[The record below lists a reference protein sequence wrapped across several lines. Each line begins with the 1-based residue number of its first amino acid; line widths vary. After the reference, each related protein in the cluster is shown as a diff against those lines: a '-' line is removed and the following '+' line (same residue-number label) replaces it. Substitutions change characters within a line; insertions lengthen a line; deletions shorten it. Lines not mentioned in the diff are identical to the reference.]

1 MGRPDISFDGRVN
14 MNKRLLQRFIVILA
28 VTLLCVWR
36 VVAYPGIVPSKER
49 LKENV
54 KLGLD
59 LKGGIHLVLQVVT
72 DDAIRGETDQAI
84 DGLRQEL
91 NKRNIVFR
99 QMTRTQTNTFQV
111 IGVDSNKDND
121 FRSVINER
129 LPDWELIS
137 TAGEVPI
144 TYTMKMK
151 AANEQAYREQSVDQ
165 AIQTIRNRVDQLG
178 VGEVVIQK
186 HGGAGENEILVQ
198 LPGITDTERVKTI
211 IRSTA
216 QLEFRLVDSGPF
228 SSQAAAAQNF
238 PGGII
243 PGDLEVLPSVER
255 DSGSSEG
262 SYYVVKQAASV
273 TGRDLKGA
281 FPSRDSNGRPAV
293 GFNLNVDGAA
303 RFGRVTG
310 ENIGK
315 QLAIVLDKKIQSA
328 PRINGRI
335 TDNGIIE
342 NGAAGFSAQ
351 AAQDLSLILR
361 SGALPASIKYLDEEV
376 VGPTLGADS
385 IRAGLIAAVV
395 ALLSVVV
402 FMLIYYKFSGVNATI
417 AMVLNL
423 IVLFGALAYFGGAL
437 TLPGIAGVILTIG
450 VGIDS
455 NVLIFERIREELRAG
470 KTALSAVVTS
480 FSRVF
485 VTLVD
490 THLAALISAVFLF
503 LFGTGPVKGFAV
515 TLFIGLI
522 SNMFTAVFV
531 SRTLFEW
538 VLNRHTR
545 SQALSI

>member
-1 MGRPDISFDGRVN
+1 
-14 MNKRLLQRFIVILA
+14 MNKRILQRSVVIFA
-28 VTLLCVWR
+28 VTLLCLWR
-36 VVAYPGIVPSKER
+36 VFAYPGLLPSKDR

-59 LKGGIHLVLQVVT
+59 LKGGIHMVLQVVT

-84 DGLRQEL
+84 DAMRQEL

-99 QMTRTQTNTFQV
+99 QMTRTQNNSFQV
-111 IGVDSNKDND
+111 VGVDPNKDND
-121 FRSVINER
+121 FRSVLNER
-129 LPDWELIS
+129 FAEWDLVS
-137 TAGEVPI
+137 TAGEVPN
-144 TYTMKMK
+144 TYTMRLKPNQE
-151 AANEQAYREQSVDQ
+151 ASYRSQSVDQ
-165 AIQTIRNRVDQLG
+165 AIQTIRNRIDAMG

-186 HGGAGENEILVQ
+186 HGGANEDEILVQ
-198 LPGITDTERVKTI
+198 LPGVSDFARVKSI
-211 IRSTA
+211 MQSTA
-216 QLEFRLVDSGPF
+216 QLELKLVDAGPF
-228 SSQAAAAQNF
+228 PSQAAAAQNY
-238 PGGII
+238 GGVV
-243 PGDLEVLPSVER
+243 PPNLEVLPSIER
-255 DSGSSEG
+255 DGSGSG
-262 SYYVVKQAASV
+262 DTFYVVQQVASV

-281 FPSRDSNGRPAV
+281 FPSRDENGRPAV
-293 GFNLNVDGAA
+293 SFNLNADGAQ

-315 QLAIVLDKKIQSA
+315 MLAIVLDKRIQSA

-335 TDNGIIE
+335 TDSGIIT
-342 NGAAGFSAQ
+342 GGPSGFAPQ
-351 AAQDLSLILR
+351 AAQDLSLVLR
-361 SGALPASIKYLDEEV
+361 SGALPASIRYLDEEV
-376 VGPTLGADS
+376 VGPSLGADS
-385 IRAGLIAAVV
+385 IRAGLTAAIV

-402 FMLIYYKFSGVNATI
+402 FMLVYYKLSGVNATV

-423 IVLFGALAYFGGAL
+423 IVLFGALSYFGAAL

-470 KTALSAVVTS
+470 KTALSAVITS

-485 VTLVD
+485 ITLVD
-490 THLAALISAVFLF
+490 THLAALISAMFLF

-515 TLFIGLI
+515 TLFIGLV

-538 VLNRHTR
+538 ILNRKERAQT
-545 SQALSI
+545 LSI